1 MRHENI
7 EIKARYSNL
16 KNARDLLKANNAVF
30 TGIDYQIDT
39 YFKVNQ
45 GRLKL
50 REGNIENF
58 LVYYERDDI
67 ESPKKS
73 NVLLFKTDPNSSLK
87 EILQKSLEI
96 LVVVNKKREIYFIDN
111 VKFHL
116 DIVENLGF
124 FVEIEAIN
132 GEGNFVRKRLLE
144 QCKYYMEYLQV
155 SKENLVSKSYSD
167 MILNKKK
174 NN

>member
-7 EIKARYSNL
+7 EMKARYSNL
-16 KNARDLLKANNAVF
+16 KKAREILKTSNAFFKGA
-30 TGIDYQIDT
+30 DYQIDT
-39 YFKVNQ
+39 YFKVSH

-58 LVYYERDDI
+58 LIYYERDDI

-73 NVLLFKTDPNSSLK
+73 NVLLFETGPNSSLK
-87 EILQKSLEI
+87 EILKKALEV
-96 LVVVNKKREIYFIDN
+96 LVVVNKEREIYFIDN

-116 DIVENLGF
+116 DKVENLGT
-124 FVEIEAIN
+124 FVEIEAISKN
-132 GEGNFVRKRLLE
+132 AKFVEKRLLG
-144 QCKYYMEYLQV
+144 QCKYYMECLRI

-167 MILNKKK
+167 MIFDQETKK
-174 NN
+174 